1 MSGGLNIGGRDV
13 ETLTG
18 FASNY
23 HTPEGEHA
31 PIKVATLNSWV
42 EKARKAGELKP
53 AVCIGGSF
61 MYFVEDLAQL
71 PLKYGRKAAAKM
83 IHPEQHETVVRDNVR
98 LAAENAQL
106 SDAVDYLNEMIEDL
120 HRKLKSAIG
129 YSESIITG
137 EPVLE
142 YSNV

>member
-42 EKARKAGELKP
+42 EKARKAGDLKP

-61 MYFVEDLAQL
+61 MYFVDDLEKL
-71 PLKYGRKAAAKM
+71 PLKYGRKAAAAR

-106 SDAVDYLNEMIEDL
+106 SDVVDYLNEIID
-120 HRKLKSAIG
+120 KLKYELAV
-129 YSESIITG
+129 SESYTNSIITG
-137 EPVLE
+137 ESVK
-142 YSNV
+142 V

>member
-23 HTPEGEHA
+23 RTPEGEHA

-42 EKARKAGELKP
+42 EKARKAEELKP

-61 MYFVEDLAQL
+61 MYFVDDLEKL
-71 PLKYGRKAAAKM
+71 PLKYGRKAAAAR
-83 IHPEQHETVVRDNVR
+83 IHPEQHETVVKDNVR

-106 SDAVDYLNEMIEDL
+106 SDAVDYLNEMIEQL
-120 HRKLKSAIG
+120 RHKIG
-129 YSESIITG
+129 RANDYIARIESPS
-137 EPVLE
+137 EPV
-142 YSNV
+142 SV